1 MLASLVLL
9 ALLLPAQSQDPTLPP
24 PDAQLKA
31 TAVGLGV
38 QVYRCAP
45 QHGTYQWT
53 LETPIARLFDPTT
66 RQPVGTHSMGP
77 AWTWTDGSSITGEVI
92 AQHPSSNPANLP
104 WLLVRTH
111 STGTAVGTLTSVT
124 LVRRS
129 DTQAG
134 LPTIDCDAVHQ
145 NNEVRVPY
153 QATYSFYTT
162 AQPAAQPAAR

>member
-1 MLASLVLL
+1 MLASL
-9 ALLLPAQSQDPTLPP
+9 LLLTMLLPLQSADPTLPP
-24 PDAQLKA
+24 SGTHLKT

-53 LETPIARLFDPTT
+53 LEMPIARLFDPTT
-66 RQPVGTHSMGP
+66 RQPVGTHTMGP
-77 AWTWTDGSSITGEVI
+77 TWTWIDGSSITGQVI
-92 AQHPSSNPANLP
+92 QQWPSGNAANLP

-111 STGTAVGTLTSVT
+111 ATGTAAGTLTDVT

-134 LPTIDCDAVHQ
+134 VPTMGCDAVHQ

-162 AQPAAQPAAR
+162 TPSATK